1 LDQAIAS
8 YDEVINRD
16 QKLATA
22 YNRRGLAFPL
32 KAISTKRL
40 PISARRWRSIPQLRT
55 YSSTGRKPIVENMI
69 STALGKISKPRWRL
83 TRSSPK
89 RKMRSMGEQA
99 CRRERRA
106 SNLRIQSCKLTLAV
120 RSAFAGMLL
129 SIVLGPLVVREWWQ
143 IHYEKA
149 AFWAGLTLIGLSAVA
164 GPSAAAED
172 FVHSMALEYLP
183 FILMLF
189 ALYTAAGGISIEGKL
204 KGTPVINTTI
214 LGLGTLTVS
223 SGQLAPR

>member
-1 LDQAIAS
+1 
-8 YDEVINRD
+8 V
-16 QKLATA
+16 
-22 YNRRGLAFPL
+22 
-32 KAISTKRL
+32 
-40 PISARRWRSIPQLRT
+40 
-55 YSSTGRKPIVENMI
+55 
-69 STALGKISKPRWRL
+69 
-83 TRSSPK
+83 
-89 RKMRSMGEQA
+89 
-99 CRRERRA
+99 
-106 SNLRIQSCKLTLAV
+106 
-120 RSAFAGMLL
+120 L

-164 GPSAAAED
+164 GPSAAAAD

-189 ALYTAAGGISIEGKL
+189 ALYTAAGGISVEGKL